1 MVTLVAVCLG
11 GCGASSGSSN
21 FAPAQ
26 YLAANSAATGDPATR
41 ANAAGEAA
49 KITSTATPGNSAYKI
64 GPLDLLEITV
74 FRVPDLTKTV
84 QVSDMG
90 TIEYPLV
97 GEVKAAGK
105 TAHEIEK
112 DLEQK
117 LGGKYIRSPQVTV
130 LIKEYN
136 SQRIT
141 IEGSVKTPGIY
152 PMKGPTSLV
161 QAIALSGGVDATVA
175 SGDIVIFRTID
186 GVRSAA
192 RFDIDS
198 VKKGDAPDPELQ
210 PNDLVIVGTSDTKL
224 ALNNVLRVLPLAT
237 SAAIFVPL
245 M

>member
-1 MVTLVAVCLG
+1 MAAACLA
-11 GCGASSGSSN
+11 GCGGSSGSSQ
-21 FAPAQ
+21 FTPAQ
-26 YLAANSAATGDPATR
+26 YVATNSGAAGDPATR

-49 KITSTATPGNSAYKI
+49 KVTSTATPGNSAYRI
-64 GPLDLLEITV
+64 GPLDLLEISV

-84 QVSDMG
+84 QVSDVG

-97 GEVKAAGK
+97 GEVKAAGR
-105 TAHEIEK
+105 TAHELEH
-112 DLEQK
+112 DLQQK
-117 LGGKYIRSPQVTV
+117 LGAKYIRSPQVTV
-130 LIKEYN
+130 LVKEYN

-141 IEGSVKTPGIY
+141 LEGSVKTPGIY

-161 QAIALSGGVDATVA
+161 QAIALGGGIDATVA
-175 SGDIVIFRTID
+175 SGDVIVFRTID

-192 RFDIDS
+192 RFDIDA
-198 VKKGDAPDPELQ
+198 VKKGNAPDPELQ
-210 PNDLVIVGTSDTKL
+210 PNDVVIVDTSDTKL